1 MKTGGCIDGLG
12 GFKEAQGYVPVEDA
26 EKYLSR
32 EDSLKTRAQRR
43 SERKKEHYAQ
53 NAQYGRCDFEIDL
66 ETGAVSLK
74 KNTMKERQIVVGLTR
89 GFENGIGFSYL
100 EDTLRNFL
108 ENPGCGS
115 FEITKFKHPKDPK
128 YPQLNELIVSI
139 ENYPPKP
146 ANELAP
152 Y

>member
-1 MKTGGCIDGLG
+1 MEVGGSDDGLG
-12 GFKEAQGYVPVEDA
+12 GFKEAQGYVPIEDA

-32 EDSLKTRAQRR
+32 EDSLKTRA
-43 SERKKEHYAQ
+43 ERKSEGKKEKYAQ

-74 KNTMKERQIVVGLTR
+74 KNTMKDQQIVEELSR
-89 GFENGIGFSYL
+89 GFENGIGYSYL
-100 EDTLRNFL
+100 EKVLRNFL
-108 ENPGCGS
+108 EDSSCGN
-115 FEITKFKHPKDPK
+115 FGIMKFKHPKDPK

-139 ENYPPKP
+139 EKHPPTP
-146 ANELAP
+146 ADELAP